1 MNQPIKNKNGL
12 VGVSLGA
19 YLAGVASGGS
29 GVVPPLLV
37 EGDAPLDSPA
47 WHCETKGPLLDG
59 KRFCKLDDVEDVG
72 EDTPVAAPA
81 PDAGR

>member
-1 MNQPIKNKNGL
+1 MTQLNKSKNSL
-12 VGVSLGA
+12 VGISFGA

-29 GVVPPLLV
+29 GLVPPLIV
-37 EGDAPLDSPA
+37 EGDAPVDSPA

-72 EDTPVAAPA
+72 EDTPVVSGAT
-81 PDAGR
+81 DAGN

>member
-1 MNQPIKNKNGL
+1 MTQPPIKNKSGL

-37 EGDAPLDSPA
+37 EGDAPVDSPA
-47 WHCETKGPLLDG
+47 WHCEAKGPLLDG
-59 KRFCKLDDVEDVG
+59 KRFCKLDDTEDVG
-72 EDTPVAAPA
+72 EDTPVVAA

>member
-1 MNQPIKNKNGL
+1 MTPAPTKNKNGL

-29 GVVPPLLV
+29 GVVPPLIV
-37 EGDAPLDSPA
+37 DGAAPVDSPA

-59 KRFCKLDDVEDVG
+59 KRFCKLDDMEDVG
-72 EDTPVAAPA
+72 EDTPVVAA

>member
-1 MNQPIKNKNGL
+1 MTPALNKNKSGL

-29 GVVPPLLV
+29 GVVPPLIV
-37 EGDAPLDSPA
+37 EGEAPVDSPA
-47 WHCETKGPLLDG
+47 WHCEAKGPLLDG
-59 KRFCKLDDVEDVG
+59 KRFCKLDDMEDVG
-72 EDTPVAAPA
+72 EDTPVVAA